1 MRKLL
6 LFLALTA
13 AITSYAQ
20 ESPVSTM
27 NGALRLGAGYVHDF
41 PGLNGLGVYTEYTL
55 PMSNWLQG
63 GIGVKRIM
71 ASGYPRTSTIKE
83 HTNATTLDFNLLFVP
98 YTDAV
103 QAIKIGGG
111 YTFAFYNTRRSY
123 PVYNTNANLP
133 QSKEPTW
140 VMEDAKGRVSGFSF
154 LAEYEY
160 YLENNLSFGVRF
172 TVAKAADPIWMA
184 GPFAAFRF

>member
-1 MRKLL
+1 MRTFFLL
-6 LFLALTA
+6 LAIA
-13 AITSYAQ
+13 ASTFAHAQ
-20 ESPVSTM
+20 ETPLTTM
-27 NGALRLGAGYVHDF
+27 SGALRLGAGYVHDF

-71 ASGYPRTSTIKE
+71 ASGYPRTNTIKE
-83 HTNATTLDFNLLFVP
+83 HTTATTLDFNLLLVP
-98 YTDAV
+98 YSNAV
-103 QAIKIGGG
+103 HSIKIGGG
-111 YTFAFYNTRRSY
+111 YTFAFYNTRHSY

-160 YLENNLSFGVRF
+160 YLENNLSFGARF

-184 GPFAAFRF
+184 GPFVAFRF